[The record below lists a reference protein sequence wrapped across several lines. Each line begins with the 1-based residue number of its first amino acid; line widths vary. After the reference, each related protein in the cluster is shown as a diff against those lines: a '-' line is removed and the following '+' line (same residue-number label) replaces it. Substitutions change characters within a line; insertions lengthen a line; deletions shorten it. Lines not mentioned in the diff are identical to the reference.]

1 MAEIDLA
8 QALGFLSF
16 GLGISTFYQ
25 KNDRHLKI
33 LMLVF
38 NLNHLLHFLLLGS
51 MLSALSALL
60 SALRTTTSIF
70 TSSKWVAAIF
80 ILIGI
85 VSGLGMAEHWWETM
99 ANCWDG
105 NWYIFTV
112 RIEWHPHADWLSSR
126 GNLLVNQQHTGGLYR
141 RYLTRDDGHHNEP
154 HHDLSALSATIIAG
168 NPKNRLIG

>member
-85 VSGLGMAEHWWETM
+85 VSGLGMAEHWWELWPIVGTIIGTYSLFVLSGIRM
-99 ANCWDG
+99 RIGFLAGATCWLINNILVG
-105 NWYIFTV
+105 SIGGTLLEMTV
-112 RIEWHPHADWLSSR
+112 IIM
-126 GNLLVNQQHTGGLYR
+126 NLITIYRLYR
-141 RYLTRDDGHHNEP
+141 QPLLPVTQKTG
-154 HHDLSALSATIIAG
+154 
-168 NPKNRLIG
+168 

>member
-85 VSGLGMAEHWWETM
+85 VSGLGMAEHWWELWPIVGTVIGTYSLFVVSGIRM
-99 ANCWDG
+99 RIGFLAGANCWLINNILVG
-105 NWYIFTV
+105 SIGGTLLEMTV
-112 RIEWHPHADWLSSR
+112 IIM
-126 GNLLVNQQHTGGLYR
+126 NLITIYRLYR
-141 RYLTRDDGHHNEP
+141 QPLFPVTQKTG
-154 HHDLSALSATIIAG
+154 
-168 NPKNRLIG
+168 

>member
-1 MAEIDLA
+1 MMAEIDLA

-85 VSGLGMAEHWWETM
+85 VSGLGMAEHWW
-99 ANCWDG
+99 
-105 NWYIFTV
+105 
-112 RIEWHPHADWLSSR
+112 
-126 GNLLVNQQHTGGLYR
+126 
-141 RYLTRDDGHHNEP
+141 
-154 HHDLSALSATIIAG
+154 ALSATIIAG
-168 NPKNRLIG
+168 NPKNRLIGEPCLY

>member
-85 VSGLGMAEHWWETM
+85 VSGLGMAEHWWELWPIVGTVIGTYSLFVLSGIRM
-99 ANCWDG
+99 RLGFLAGATCWLINNILVG
-105 NWYIFTV
+105 SIGGTLLEMTV
-112 RIEWHPHADWLSSR
+112 IIM
-126 GNLLVNQQHTGGLYR
+126 NLITIYRLYR
-141 RYLTRDDGHHNEP
+141 QPLLPVSQKTG
-154 HHDLSALSATIIAG
+154 
-168 NPKNRLIG
+168 

>member
-1 MAEIDLA
+1 MMAEIDLA

-85 VSGLGMAEHWWETM
+85 VSGLGMAEHWWELWPIAGTVIGTYSLFVLSGIRM
-99 ANCWDG
+99 RIGFLAGANCWLINNILVG
-105 NWYIFTV
+105 SIGGTLLEMTV
-112 RIEWHPHADWLSSR
+112 IIM
-126 GNLLVNQQHTGGLYR
+126 NLITIYRLYR
-141 RYLTRDDGHHNEP
+141 QPLLPVTQKTG
-154 HHDLSALSATIIAG
+154 
-168 NPKNRLIG
+168 

>member
-85 VSGLGMAEHWWETM
+85 VSGLGMAEHWWELWPIVGTVIGTYSLFVVSGIRM
-99 ANCWDG
+99 RIGFLAGANCWLINNILVG
-105 NWYIFTV
+105 SIGGTLLEMTV
-112 RIEWHPHADWLSSR
+112 IIM
-126 GNLLVNQQHTGGLYR
+126 NLITIYRLYR
-141 RYLTRDDGHHNEP
+141 QPLLPVTQKTG
-154 HHDLSALSATIIAG
+154 
-168 NPKNRLIG
+168 

>member
-1 MAEIDLA
+1 MMAEVDLA

-25 KNDRHLKI
+25 KHDRHLKI

-85 VSGLGMAEHWWETM
+85 VSGLGMAEHWWELWPIVGTVIGTYSLFVLSGIRM
-99 ANCWDG
+99 RIGFLAGATCWLINNILVG
-105 NWYIFTV
+105 SIGGTLLEMTV
-112 RIEWHPHADWLSSR
+112 III
-126 GNLLVNQQHTGGLYR
+126 NLITIYRLYR
-141 RYLTRDDGHHNEP
+141 QPLLPVTQKTG
-154 HHDLSALSATIIAG
+154 
-168 NPKNRLIG
+168 

>member
-1 MAEIDLA
+1 MMAEIDLA

-85 VSGLGMAEHWWETM
+85 VSGLGMAEHWWELWPIVGTVIGTYSLFVVSGIRM
-99 ANCWDG
+99 RIGFLAGANCWLINNILVG
-105 NWYIFTV
+105 SIGGTLLEMTV
-112 RIEWHPHADWLSSR
+112 IIM
-126 GNLLVNQQHTGGLYR
+126 NLITIYRLYR
-141 RYLTRDDGHHNEP
+141 QPLFPVTQKTG
-154 HHDLSALSATIIAG
+154 
-168 NPKNRLIG
+168 

>member
-85 VSGLGMAEHWWETM
+85 VSGLGMAEHWWELWPIVGTVIGTYSLFVLSGIRM
-99 ANCWDG
+99 RIGFLAGATCWLINNILVG
-105 NWYIFTV
+105 SIGGTLLEMTV
-112 RIEWHPHADWLSSR
+112 IIMNFITIYR
-126 GNLLVNQQHTGGLYR
+126 LYR
-141 RYLTRDDGHHNEP
+141 QPLLPVTQKTG
-154 HHDLSALSATIIAG
+154 
-168 NPKNRLIG
+168 

>member
-85 VSGLGMAEHWWETM
+85 VSGLGMAEHWWELWPIVGTVIGTYSLFVLSGIRM
-99 ANCWDG
+99 RIGFLAGATCWLINNILVG
-105 NWYIFTV
+105 SIGGTLLEMTV
-112 RIEWHPHADWLSSR
+112 III
-126 GNLLVNQQHTGGLYR
+126 NLITIYRLYR
-141 RYLTRDDGHHNEP
+141 QPLLPVTQKTG
-154 HHDLSALSATIIAG
+154 
-168 NPKNRLIG
+168 

>member
-25 KNDRHLKI
+25 KNARHLKI

-85 VSGLGMAEHWWETM
+85 VSGLGMAEHWWELWPIVGTVIGTYSLFVLSGIRM
-99 ANCWDG
+99 RIGFLAGATCWLINNILVG
-105 NWYIFTV
+105 SIGGTLLEMTV
-112 RIEWHPHADWLSSR
+112 IIM
-126 GNLLVNQQHTGGLYR
+126 NLITIYRLYR
-141 RYLTRDDGHHNEP
+141 QPLLPVTQKTG
-154 HHDLSALSATIIAG
+154 
-168 NPKNRLIG
+168 

>member
-85 VSGLGMAEHWWETM
+85 VSGLGMAEHWWELWPIVGTVIGTYSLFVLSGIRM
-99 ANCWDG
+99 RIGFLAGATCWLINNILVG
-105 NWYIFTV
+105 SIGGTLLEMTV
-112 RIEWHPHADWLSSR
+112 IIM
-126 GNLLVNQQHTGGLYR
+126 NLITIYRLYR
-141 RYLTRDDGHHNEP
+141 QPLLPVSQKTG
-154 HHDLSALSATIIAG
+154 
-168 NPKNRLIG
+168 

>member
-1 MAEIDLA
+1 MMAEIDLA

-85 VSGLGMAEHWWETM
+85 VSGLGMAEHWWELWPIVGTVIGTYSLFVVSGIRM
-99 ANCWDG
+99 RIGFLAGANCWLINNILVG
-105 NWYIFTV
+105 SIGGTLLEMTV
-112 RIEWHPHADWLSSR
+112 IIM
-126 GNLLVNQQHTGGLYR
+126 NLITIYRLYR
-141 RYLTRDDGHHNEP
+141 QPLLPVTQKTG
-154 HHDLSALSATIIAG
+154 
-168 NPKNRLIG
+168 

>member
-8 QALGFLSF
+8 QALGFLRF

-70 TSSKWVAAIF
+70 TSSKWVAAIL

-85 VSGLGMAEHWWETM
+85 VSGLGMAEHWWELWPIVGTVIGTYSLFVLSGIRM
-99 ANCWDG
+99 RIGFLAGATCWLINNILVG
-105 NWYIFTV
+105 SIGGTLLEMTV
-112 RIEWHPHADWLSSR
+112 IIM
-126 GNLLVNQQHTGGLYR
+126 NLITIYRLYR
-141 RYLTRDDGHHNEP
+141 QPLLPVTQKTG
-154 HHDLSALSATIIAG
+154 
-168 NPKNRLIG
+168 

>member
-85 VSGLGMAEHWWETM
+85 VSGLGMAEHWWELWPIVGTVIGTYSLFVLSGIRM
-99 ANCWDG
+99 RIGFLAGATCWLINNILVDSIG
-105 NWYIFTV
+105 GTLLEMTV
-112 RIEWHPHADWLSSR
+112 IIM
-126 GNLLVNQQHTGGLYR
+126 NLITIYRLYR
-141 RYLTRDDGHHNEP
+141 QPLLPVTQKTG
-154 HHDLSALSATIIAG
+154 
-168 NPKNRLIG
+168 

>member
-85 VSGLGMAEHWWETM
+85 VSGLGMAEHWWELWPIVGTVIGTYSLFVLSGIRM
-99 ANCWDG
+99 RIGFLAGATCWLINNILVG
-105 NWYIFTV
+105 SIGGTLLEMTV
-112 RIEWHPHADWLSSR
+112 IIM
-126 GNLLVNQQHTGGLYR
+126 NLITIYRLYR
-141 RYLTRDDGHHNEP
+141 QPLLPVTQKTG
-154 HHDLSALSATIIAG
+154 
-168 NPKNRLIG
+168 

>member
-1 MAEIDLA
+1 MAEVDLA

-85 VSGLGMAEHWWETM
+85 VSGLGMAEHWWELWPIVGTVIGTYSLFVLSGIRM
-99 ANCWDG
+99 RIGFLAGATCWLINNILVG
-105 NWYIFTV
+105 SIGGTLLEMTV
-112 RIEWHPHADWLSSR
+112 IIM
-126 GNLLVNQQHTGGLYR
+126 NLITIYRLYR
-141 RYLTRDDGHHNEP
+141 QPLLPVTQKTG
-154 HHDLSALSATIIAG
+154 
-168 NPKNRLIG
+168 

>member
-1 MAEIDLA
+1 MMAEIDLA

-70 TSSKWVAAIF
+70 TFSKWVAAIF

-85 VSGLGMAEHWWETM
+85 VSGLGMAEHWWELWPIVGTVIGTYSLFVVSGIRM
-99 ANCWDG
+99 RIGFLAGANCWLINNILVG
-105 NWYIFTV
+105 SIGGTLLEMTV
-112 RIEWHPHADWLSSR
+112 IIM
-126 GNLLVNQQHTGGLYR
+126 NLITIYRLYR
-141 RYLTRDDGHHNEP
+141 QPLFPVTQKTG
-154 HHDLSALSATIIAG
+154 
-168 NPKNRLIG
+168 

>member
-1 MAEIDLA
+1 MMAEIDLA

-85 VSGLGMAEHWWETM
+85 VSGLGMAEHWWELWPIVGTVIGTYSLFVLSGIRM
-99 ANCWDG
+99 RIGFLAGATCWLINNILVG
-105 NWYIFTV
+105 SIGGTLLEMTV
-112 RIEWHPHADWLSSR
+112 IIM
-126 GNLLVNQQHTGGLYR
+126 NLITIYLLYR
-141 RYLTRDDGHHNEP
+141 QPLLPVTQKTG
-154 HHDLSALSATIIAG
+154 
-168 NPKNRLIG
+168 

>member
-1 MAEIDLA
+1 MMAEIDLA

-51 MLSALSALL
+51 MLSTLSALL

-85 VSGLGMAEHWWETM
+85 VSGLGMAEHWWELWPIVGTVIGTYSLFVLSGIRM
-99 ANCWDG
+99 RIGFLAGATCWLINNILVG
-105 NWYIFTV
+105 SIGGTLLEMTV
-112 RIEWHPHADWLSSR
+112 IIM
-126 GNLLVNQQHTGGLYR
+126 NLITIYRLYR
-141 RYLTRDDGHHNEP
+141 QPLLPVTQKTG
-154 HHDLSALSATIIAG
+154 
-168 NPKNRLIG
+168 

>member
-80 ILIGI
+80 VLIGI
-85 VSGLGMAEHWWETM
+85 VSGLGMAEHWWELWPIVGTVIGTYSLFVLSGIRM
-99 ANCWDG
+99 RIGFLAGATCWLINNILVG
-105 NWYIFTV
+105 SIGGTLLEMTV
-112 RIEWHPHADWLSSR
+112 IIM
-126 GNLLVNQQHTGGLYR
+126 NLITIYRLYR
-141 RYLTRDDGHHNEP
+141 QPLLPVTQKTG
-154 HHDLSALSATIIAG
+154 
-168 NPKNRLIG
+168 

>member
-1 MAEIDLA
+1 MMAEIDLA

-85 VSGLGMAEHWWETM
+85 VSGLGMAEHWWELWPIVGTIIGTYSLFVLSGIRM
-99 ANCWDG
+99 RIGFLAGATCWLINNILVG
-105 NWYIFTV
+105 SIGGTLLEMTV
-112 RIEWHPHADWLSSR
+112 III
-126 GNLLVNQQHTGGLYR
+126 NLITIYRLYR
-141 RYLTRDDGHHNEP
+141 QPLLPVTQKTG
-154 HHDLSALSATIIAG
+154 
-168 NPKNRLIG
+168 

>member
-85 VSGLGMAEHWWETM
+85 VSGLGMAEHWWELWPIVGTVIGTYSLFVVSGIRM
-99 ANCWDG
+99 RIGFLAGATCWLINNILVG
-105 NWYIFTV
+105 SIGGTLLEMTV
-112 RIEWHPHADWLSSR
+112 IIM
-126 GNLLVNQQHTGGLYR
+126 NLITIYRLYR
-141 RYLTRDDGHHNEP
+141 QPLLPVTQKTG
-154 HHDLSALSATIIAG
+154 
-168 NPKNRLIG
+168 

>member
-85 VSGLGMAEHWWETM
+85 VSGLGMAEQWWELWPIVGTVIGTYSLFVLSGIRM
-99 ANCWDG
+99 RIGFLAGATCWLINNILVG
-105 NWYIFTV
+105 SIGGTLLEMTV
-112 RIEWHPHADWLSSR
+112 IIM
-126 GNLLVNQQHTGGLYR
+126 NLITIYRLYR
-141 RYLTRDDGHHNEP
+141 QPLLPVTQKTG
-154 HHDLSALSATIIAG
+154 
-168 NPKNRLIG
+168 

>member
-1 MAEIDLA
+1 MMAEIDLA

-85 VSGLGMAEHWWETM
+85 VSGLGMAEHWWELWPIVGTVIGTYSLFVLSGIRM
-99 ANCWDG
+99 RIGFLAGATCWLINNILVDSIG
-105 NWYIFTV
+105 GTLLEMTV
-112 RIEWHPHADWLSSR
+112 IIM
-126 GNLLVNQQHTGGLYR
+126 NLITIYRLYR
-141 RYLTRDDGHHNEP
+141 QPLLPVTQKTG
-154 HHDLSALSATIIAG
+154 
-168 NPKNRLIG
+168 

>member
-60 SALRTTTSIF
+60 SALRTTHR
-70 TSSKWVAAIF
+70 SSPLPNGWQPFLFLSVSLAA
-80 ILIGI
+80 
-85 VSGLGMAEHWWETM
+85 
-99 ANCWDG
+99 
-105 NWYIFTV
+105 
-112 RIEWHPHADWLSSR
+112 
-126 GNLLVNQQHTGGLYR
+126 
-141 RYLTRDDGHHNEP
+141 
-154 HHDLSALSATIIAG
+154 
-168 NPKNRLIG
+168 

>member
-1 MAEIDLA
+1 MMAEVDLA

-85 VSGLGMAEHWWETM
+85 VSGLGMAEHWWELWPIVGTVIGTYSLFVLSGIRM
-99 ANCWDG
+99 RIGFLAGATCWLINNILVG
-105 NWYIFTV
+105 SIGGTLLEMTV
-112 RIEWHPHADWLSSR
+112 IIM
-126 GNLLVNQQHTGGLYR
+126 NLITIYRLYR
-141 RYLTRDDGHHNEP
+141 QPLLPVTQKTG
-154 HHDLSALSATIIAG
+154 
-168 NPKNRLIG
+168 

>member
-1 MAEIDLA
+1 MMAEIDLA

-85 VSGLGMAEHWWETM
+85 VSGLGMAEHWWELWPIVGTVIGTYSLFVLSGIRM
-99 ANCWDG
+99 RIGFLAGATCWLINNILVG
-105 NWYIFTV
+105 SVGGTLLEMTV
-112 RIEWHPHADWLSSR
+112 IMM
-126 GNLLVNQQHTGGLYR
+126 NLITIYRLYR
-141 RYLTRDDGHHNEP
+141 QPLLPVTQKTG
-154 HHDLSALSATIIAG
+154 
-168 NPKNRLIG
+168 

>member
-1 MAEIDLA
+1 MMVEIDLA

-51 MLSALSALL
+51 MVSALSALL

-85 VSGLGMAEHWWETM
+85 VSGLGMAEHWWELWPIVGTVIGTYSLFVLSGIRM
-99 ANCWDG
+99 RIGFLAGANCWLINNILVG
-105 NWYIFTV
+105 SIGGTLLEMTV
-112 RIEWHPHADWLSSR
+112 IIM
-126 GNLLVNQQHTGGLYR
+126 NLITIYRLYR
-141 RYLTRDDGHHNEP
+141 QPLLPVTQKTG
-154 HHDLSALSATIIAG
+154 
-168 NPKNRLIG
+168 

>member
-85 VSGLGMAEHWWETM
+85 VSGLGMAEHWWELWPIVGTVIGTYSLFVLSGIRM
-99 ANCWDG
+99 RIGFLAGATCWLI
-105 NWYIFTV
+105 NNI
-112 RIEWHPHADWLSSR
+112 
-126 GNLLVNQQHTGGLYR
+126 LVG
-141 RYLTRDDGHHNEP
+141 
-154 HHDLSALSATIIAG
+154 SIVAIIAG
-168 NPKNRLIG
+168 DPKNRLIGEPCLY

>member
-1 MAEIDLA
+1 MMAEIDLA

-85 VSGLGMAEHWWETM
+85 VSGLGMAEHWWELWPIVGTVIGTYSLFVLSGIRM
-99 ANCWDG
+99 RIGFLAGANCWLINNILVG
-105 NWYIFTV
+105 SIGGTLLEMTV
-112 RIEWHPHADWLSSR
+112 IIM
-126 GNLLVNQQHTGGLYR
+126 NLITIYRLYR
-141 RYLTRDDGHHNEP
+141 QPLLPVTQKTG
-154 HHDLSALSATIIAG
+154 
-168 NPKNRLIG
+168 

>member
-85 VSGLGMAEHWWETM
+85 VSGLGMAEHWWELWPIVGTVIGTYSLFVLSGIRM
-99 ANCWDG
+99 RIGFLAGATCWLINNILVG
-105 NWYIFTV
+105 SIGGTLLEMTV
-112 RIEWHPHADWLSSR
+112 ITSTSSR
-126 GNLLVNQQHTGGLYR
+126 FIGSIGNHYCR
-141 RYLTRDDGHHNEP
+141 
-154 HHDLSALSATIIAG
+154 
-168 NPKNRLIG
+168 

>member
-85 VSGLGMAEHWWETM
+85 VSGLGMAEHWWELWPIVGTVIGTYSLFVLSGIRM
-99 ANCWDG
+99 RIGFLAGATCWLINNILVG
-105 NWYIFTV
+105 SIGGTLLEMTV
-112 RIEWHPHADWLSSR
+112 III
-126 GNLLVNQQHTGGLYR
+126 NLITIYRLYR
-141 RYLTRDDGHHNEP
+141 QPLLPVTQKQ
-154 HHDLSALSATIIAG
+154 A
-168 NPKNRLIG
+168 NR

>member
-1 MAEIDLA
+1 MVEIDLA

-85 VSGLGMAEHWWETM
+85 VSGLGMAEHWWELWPIVGTVIGTYSLFVLSGIRM
-99 ANCWDG
+99 RIGFLAGATCWLINNILVG
-105 NWYIFTV
+105 
-112 RIEWHPHADWLSSR
+112 SSA
-126 GNLLVNQQHTGGLYR
+126 VPY
-141 RYLTRDDGHHNEP
+141 
-154 HHDLSALSATIIAG
+154 
-168 NPKNRLIG
+168 

>member
-85 VSGLGMAEHWWETM
+85 VSGLGMAEHWWELWPIVGTVIGTYSLFVLSGIRM
-99 ANCWDG
+99 RLGFLAGATCWLINNILVG
-105 NWYIFTV
+105 SIGGTLLEMTV
-112 RIEWHPHADWLSSR
+112 IIM
-126 GNLLVNQQHTGGLYR
+126 NLITIYRLYR
-141 RYLTRDDGHHNEP
+141 QPLLPVTQKTG
-154 HHDLSALSATIIAG
+154 
-168 NPKNRLIG
+168 